1 MTHNRIV
8 NNSDFQFD
16 KSYNNIDPINLI
28 IYGTQIIHSLILWL
42 LLFLRVAK
50 LFEATCQ

>member
-28 IYGTQIIHSLILWL
+28 IYRTQIIHSNS
-42 LLFLRVAK
+42 VASSV
-50 LFEATCQ
+50 LTGCQAI